1 MKPDKMIIHGNRHY
15 SLAFM
20 GAKKGDKFRSS
31 DAFERD
37 ADVAL
42 IRSDSV
48 NEKTEYLSS
57 AEWKTLA
64 RRLQMVGDK
73 LMSWISA
80 FRIADMPEM
89 SMVYVCEWQNL
100 YWLVLF
106 TDYKWPYVM
115 NTKIRVKENE
125 TQEALIE
132 LAQDFLRES
141 YGNDGIKLEPIYEE
155 DLYEFEYGCPHCG
168 WKGDIDDAKIIEVSE
183 GADEPVCPDCDEPLM
198 RMK

>member
-1 MKPDKMIIHGNRHY
+1 MKPDKMIVRGNRHY
-15 SLAFM
+15 SLMFTDV
-20 GAKKGDKFRSS
+20 KKGDKFRSS
-31 DAFERD
+31 DAFEQD

-42 IRSDSV
+42 IKTDSV
-48 NEKTEYLSS
+48 REEIEYYESYQWKIKLASLRRDNEK
-57 AEWKTLA
+57 
-64 RRLQMVGDK
+64 V
-73 LMSWISA
+73 MSWISA
-80 FRIADMPEM
+80 FRIVDMPEM

-125 TQEALIE
+125 TQGALIE

-141 YGNDGIKLEPIYEE
+141 YGNAGIKLEPIYEE
-155 DLYEFEYGCPHCG
+155 DLYEFDYGCPHCG
-168 WKGDIDDAKIIEVSE
+168 WKGDIDDANVVEVSE